1 MVGGVLEAALP
12 RKLFV
17 CLRAVPI
24 YLRLL
29 AGSEQNAAYRLA
41 FPQACCPQPLRSV
54 GGVLNSF
61 AEEGFVCD
69 S

>member
-1 MVGGVLEAALP
+1 MVGGVLEVALP

-17 CLRAVPI
+17 CLRATPI
-24 YLRLL
+24 CVYGLALSRMLL
-29 AGSEQNAAYRLA
+29 TDLPSH
-41 FPQACCPQPLRSV
+41 ACCPQPLRSV